1 MGAGARAARM
11 VNAGSEPV
19 SAVSK
24 PLGAVIGRRVLS
36 GVVFLVLFVPMVKYA
51 PVWVFDL
58 FVVLLVAVGQWELYR
73 MFRRQGVSVYS
84 GVGMIAGALVTT
96 SFLGPQATS
105 PILFVALVG
114 VCAWAVARSMREG
127 PAWGPI
133 AVTLFGLVYVS
144 WFLGHAISLR
154 ALPDG
159 VDWVFLLVWITWVG
173 ESAAYFV
180 GSTIGRIRLSPL
192 VSPAKTVEG
201 AVAQLIASP
210 VAALVAHYWFFQSL
224 PMLHAVMIGLLLG
237 TIGQVGDLMES
248 VLKRSTQTK
257 DTGGLIP
264 GHGGLLDRL
273 DSLLFN
279 TPTLFYYARLW
290 SP

>member
-1 MGAGARAARM
+1 MVEAR
-11 VNAGSEPV
+11 SEPV

-24 PLGAVIGRRVLS
+24 PLGGMIGWRVLS
-36 GVVFLVLFVPMVKYA
+36 GAVFLLLFVPMVKFA

-58 FVVLLVAVGQWELYR
+58 FVVLLVAIGQWELYR

-84 GVGMIAGALVTT
+84 GVGMIAGALITT
-96 SFLGPQATS
+96 SFLDPQATS
-105 PILFVALVG
+105 PILFVTLVG

-127 PAWGPI
+127 PAWGPV

-154 ALPDG
+154 ALPNG
-159 VDWVFLLVWITWVG
+159 VEWVFLLVWVTWVG
-173 ESAAYFV
+173 ESSAYFV

-201 AVAQLIASP
+201 ALAQLIASP
-210 VAALVAHYWFFQSL
+210 IAALVAHYWFFQAL
-224 PMLHAVMIGLLLG
+224 PALHAVMIGLLLG
-237 TIGQVGDLMES
+237 MIGQVGDLMES

-279 TPTLFYYARLW
+279 TPALFYYARLW